1 MDLRLAIAASLI
13 LLSGC
18 AHQDAWTTRDT
29 VGQVVLSAALVAD
42 AYSTSN
48 IQYTAKVWE
57 NGPIAGK
64 VLGLQPA
71 TSDTWQYFTTL
82 AISHYFI
89 ARALPAKWRPY
100 WQYGNATFHAV
111 WVRKNCLDLE
121 LC

>member
-1 MDLRLAIAASLI
+1 MKAGSLI
-13 LLSGC
+13 VAMFFISGC
-18 AHQDAWTTRDT
+18 AHEDPWTTRDT

-48 IQYTAKVWE
+48 IQNVSGVWE
-57 NGPIAGK
+57 NGPIASH
-64 VLGLQPA
+64 VLGQQPS

-89 ARALPAKWRPY
+89 SRALPAKWRPY

-111 WVRKNCLDLE
+111 WVRKNCLDLK